1 MGTFHQDKS
10 ELHGITLVVDTKG
23 PKVFIGRCWD
33 MDDEKVVLLDA
44 DEHED
49 GQDGCSKDEYVRRAA
64 KVGVWKKHERV
75 RIPLM
80 VVASVKRLGEI
91 TSD

>member
-1 MGTFHQDKS
+1 MGTFHQDKG
-10 ELHGITLVVDTKG
+10 ELHGITVVVDTKG

-33 MDDEKVVLLDA
+33 MDDENVVLLDA

-49 GQDGCSKDEYVRRAA
+49 GQDGRSKDQYVRRAA
-64 KVGVWKKHERV
+64 KVGIWKKHDRV
-75 RIPLM
+75 MIPLM